1 MNVVRVAGLQT
12 APVQDDLV
20 ILDLERDEYVA
31 LDAVGR
37 NIWEMI
43 ETPRSLE
50 DICRQLSKEF
60 DAEPE
65 ELAADVRA
73 FVEELVGSG
82 LVRVVDR

>member
-20 ILDLERDEYVA
+20 ILDLQRDQYVA

-37 NIWEMI
+37 GIWELI

-50 DICRQLSKEF
+50 DLCRHLSEEF
-60 DAEPE
+60 DAAPE
-65 ELAADVRA
+65 EITADMRA
-73 FVEELVGSG
+73 FVEELVKNG
-82 LVRVVDR
+82 LVQVLDS